1 MNTRIR
7 LFLMIVTVAV
17 LALLPACGAATPAA
31 PTVDPNA
38 IYTQAVLTVQSG
50 LTETAAAAP
59 TATATPEP
67 TATVEPTAT
76 LAPPTAT
83 IASTL
88 ATSAPQPGSA
98 TQASTSA
105 PATAPTVALGKAGDH
120 CQFGSQSP
128 ADGFSILGGEQ
139 KQVYWSL
146 VNTGTTTWTTGY
158 KLSHVGGRQMSGTTS
173 VPVEKDVKPGEKYDF
188 YTIVVGPTTKGT
200 FTSYWKLFNGGG
212 AAFCEVYMKYVVP

>member
-7 LFLMIVTVAV
+7 PFLMVLTVAV
-17 LALLPACGAATPAA
+17 LALLPACRTATPAA

-38 IYTQAVLTVQSG
+38 IYTQAVLTVQAG

-67 TATVEPTAT
+67 TATTAPTAT
-76 LAPPTAT
+76 PEPPTPT
-83 IASTL
+83 VASTL
-88 ATSAPQPGSA
+88 AQPQPGSA
-98 TQASTSA
+98 TQAPAATSA
-105 PATAPTVALGKAGDH
+105 PAAAPTVALGKAGDH

-158 KLSHVGGRQMSGTTS
+158 KLTFVGGRQMSGTTS
-173 VPVEKDVKPGEKYDF
+173 VPVEKDVKPGDKYEF

>member
-1 MNTRIR
+1 MDKRFR
-7 LFLMIVTVAV
+7 LFMMMMTVAV
-17 LALLPACGAATPAA
+17 LVLLPACGAATPAA
-31 PTVDPNA
+31 PTIDPNA

-59 TATATPEP
+59 TATSTPEP
-67 TATVEPTAT
+67 TATTAPTAT
-76 LAPPTAT
+76 PEPPTPT
-83 IASTL
+83 VASTQGGL
-88 ATSAPQPGSA
+88 TQPGSA
-98 TQASTSA
+98 TQAPTA
-105 PATAPTVALGKAGDH
+105 PATAPTVAMGKAGDH

-128 ADGFSILGGEQ
+128 ADGFSIRGGEQ

-158 KLSHVGGRQMSGTTS
+158 KLTWVGGRQMSGTTS
-173 VPVEKDVKPGEKYDF
+173 VAVEKDVKPGEKYDF

>member
-7 LFLMIVTVAV
+7 QLLMILTVAV

-38 IYTQAVLTVQSG
+38 IYTQAVLTVQAG

-59 TATATPEP
+59 TATFTPEP
-67 TATVEPTAT
+67 TATT
-76 LAPPTAT
+76 PPTAT
-83 IASTL
+83 PEPPTATVAATL
-88 ATSAPQPGSA
+88 AQPQPGAA
-98 TQASTSA
+98 TQA
-105 PATAPTVALGKAGDH
+105 PPVAPTAALGQAGDH

-128 ADGFSILGGEQ
+128 ADGFSVRGGEQ

-158 KLSHVGGRQMSGTTS
+158 KLTFVGGKQMSGTTS
-173 VPVEKDVKPGEKYDF
+173 IPVEKDVKPGDKYEF